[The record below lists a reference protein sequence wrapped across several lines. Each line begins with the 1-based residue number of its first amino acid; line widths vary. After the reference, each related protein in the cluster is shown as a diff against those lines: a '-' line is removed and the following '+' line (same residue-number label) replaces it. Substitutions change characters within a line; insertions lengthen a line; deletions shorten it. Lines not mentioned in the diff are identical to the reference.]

1 MEKDPVR
8 VQNVTCGL
16 TNGQLLLCSINVL
29 YEYKPKKTRIQRRS
43 SSDWKHCLF
52 LFRGVGHSCHFYFRM
67 FYYSFRYG
75 ITWVL
80 CFGCTVSQHRNI
92 KIKLTVFTASRKT
105 KGPSLIP
112 LWCIHWDRLFICF
125 LCRNYEWKHTRHAS
139 KSKHAWGR
147 CTQTSCVK
155 GNAWTAHF
163 HGSGG
168 TEVREQTHCAH
179 CVPLCVGDSDFKP
192 WFTGFL
198 EFQWKY
204 MFMFSIVKEIKQ
216 NY

>member
-52 LFRGVGHSCHFYFRM
+52 LFRGVGHSCHFYFIM

-105 KGPSLIP
+105 KGPSLILSGAFIETDFLSVFLAETMSESTQDMLVKASMREEDALRP
-112 LWCIHWDRLFICF
+112 L
-125 LCRNYEWKHTRHAS
+125 AS
-139 KSKHAWGR
+139 KEMHE
-147 CTQTSCVK
+147 QLTSMEVEAQKWENRHTVLIVFPCVSETVIL
-155 GNAWTAHF
+155 NPDLLVFWSSNENTC
-163 HGSGG
+163 SCS
-168 TEVREQTHCAH
+168 V
-179 CVPLCVGDSDFKP
+179 L
-192 WFTGFL
+192 
-198 EFQWKY
+198 
-204 MFMFSIVKEIKQ
+204 
-216 NY
+216 